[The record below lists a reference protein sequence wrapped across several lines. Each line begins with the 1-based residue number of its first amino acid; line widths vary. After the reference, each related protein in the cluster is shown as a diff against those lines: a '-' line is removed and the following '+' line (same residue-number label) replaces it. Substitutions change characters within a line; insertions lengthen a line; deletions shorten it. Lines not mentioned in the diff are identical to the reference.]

1 VQGGAVTLVPL
12 PGSARLLFGA
22 WFWSL
27 DDCVHGGTISV
38 VIFALFGSTS
48 WFGCDEPL
56 LEDDD
61 ELLCDPELC
70 CDVPAPPGVRR
81 IVLDGGA
88 GGEPLAPDEEP
99 PPLPM
104 HGCTAIVSVWAPFGT
119 TTVFDPGGG
128 VVEPGFRTCA
138 WSHVGMTTVRSW
150 CCAGITTWRTP
161 GVISAVDTGS
171 PDELLE
177 ELLLLPP
184 HAVNPSASAPDATA
198 TASPTLIRISLFAAS
213 ARRFPTPRPRE

>member
-1 VQGGAVTLVPL
+1 
-12 PGSARLLFGA
+12 LFGA
-22 WFWSL
+22 WLWSL

-48 WFGCDEPL
+48 WFGCDDPL

-70 CDVPAPPGVRR
+70 CEVPAPPGVRR

-88 GGEPLAPDEEP
+88 GGDPLAPEEDP
-99 PPLPM
+99 PPPPWQ
-104 HGCTAIVSVWAPFGT
+104 GCTAIDSVCAPFGI

-128 VVEPGFRTCA
+128 FVEPGFSVCA

-161 GVISAVDTGS
+161 GVIRAVDTGS

-184 HAVNPSASAPDATA
+184 QAVRPSAATPTATA
-198 TASPTLIRISLFAAS
+198 TPDSRNLIRISPVRRLRS
-213 ARRFPTPRPRE
+213 AHSYPHATGVNER